1 VSQAFQI
8 SGIHALEFIVKR
20 ALPDTHG
27 FQQGTQ
33 GCSGITQFPEKARGL
48 LQGFWVIKF
57 QSSRHS
63 ANLRDFVS
71 TAKELFDGHCSYTI
85 LLRLLQNKLKGNN

>member
-1 VSQAFQI
+1 VFQAFQI
-8 SGIHALEFIVKR
+8 SGIHALELVVER
-20 ALPDTHG
+20 AFPDAHG

-57 QSSRHS
+57 QCSRHTG
-63 ANLRDFVS
+63 NLPDFVS
-71 TAKELFDGHCSYTI
+71 SAKELFDEFCSPCI
-85 LLRLLQNKLKGNN
+85 LSRVLQYKLKGNN

>member
-1 VSQAFQI
+1 VFEAFQI
-8 SGIHALEFIVKR
+8 SGIHALELVVER
-20 ALPDTHG
+20 AFPDAHG

-57 QSSRHS
+57 QCSRHTG
-63 ANLRDFVS
+63 NLPDFVS
-71 TAKELFDGHCSYTI
+71 SAKELFDGHRSSAI
-85 LLRLLQNKLKGNN
+85 LLRLLQKQLAGNY